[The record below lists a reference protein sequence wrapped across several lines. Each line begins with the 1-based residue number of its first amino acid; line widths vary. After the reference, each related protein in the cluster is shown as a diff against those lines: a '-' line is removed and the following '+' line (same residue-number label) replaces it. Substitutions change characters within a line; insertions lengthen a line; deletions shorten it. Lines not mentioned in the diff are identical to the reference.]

1 MVRKCCV
8 PKCSS
13 NKDTP
18 VHRLP
23 RDTQKAEQWLR
34 TIGRT
39 DLIGASE
46 TILKELRI
54 CTLHF
59 PDHMIC
65 VDTKR
70 RVLKNDAIPS
80 MHLSDEIETVNIN
93 ININSDNNDIMS
105 CNASTSQINETVE
118 NVQCNPNSISL
129 NCKDKRVVELQRNV
143 RRMKKSIYKKKKII
157 EKQRREK
164 KNLQRNKWKDMTTD
178 LTKYQKIFFDM
189 IEKNL
194 KLASGVTDFKIKDTW
209 KNVERNRIVKFQT

>member
-8 PKCSS
+8 PKCISK
-13 NKDTP
+13 KDTP

-39 DLIGASE
+39 DLIGASN
-46 TILKELRI
+46 TILEELRI

-59 PDHMIC
+59 PDHMIL

-80 MHLSDEIETVNIN
+80 MHLSDKIETVNIN
-93 ININSDNNDIMS
+93 ININSNNNDIMS
-105 CNASTSQINETVE
+105 CNASNSKINETVE

-129 NCKDKRVVELQRNV
+129 NSKDKVLELQKNM
-143 RRMKKSIYKKKKII
+143 RRIKKSIYKKNRII

-164 KNLQRNKWKDMTTD
+164 KNLQRNKWKNITTD

-194 KLASGVTDFKIKDTW
+194 KRASGVCLFKILLL
-209 KNVERNRIVKFQT
+209 